1 MEGRRGWGK
10 RGMEVCTYI
19 EGSNP
24 RVVVIEYPTCI
35 FCYTVRSFTTQ
46 KRTGMRRF
54 VGLEYYSLYFTKVC
68 FVQIV
73 AATFLFNIVDIERAC
88 KQCSIIKIE
97 LSACLLPIREIG
109 A

>member
-24 RVVVIEYPTCI
+24 RVVVIECPTCI

-46 KRTGMRRF
+46 IRTGMRRF

-73 AATFLFNIVDIERAC
+73 AATFLFNIVDNVHV
-88 KQCSIIKIE
+88 SIKIE
-97 LSACLLPIREIG
+97 LSACLLPIREIEP
-109 A
+109 